1 MAIANDLRS
10 FIRLVFEAVSPRASM
25 SLAQGGGIGAT
36 PASGDEVLLA
46 TGAHLATLSS
56 WERALPGRR
65 VRRGADPESDFA
77 SHALGGWQ
85 GLSGCWYLA
94 SVSI

>member
-1 MAIANDLRS
+1 VIANDLGS
-10 FIRLVFEAVSPRASM
+10 FIRPAFETVSQWVSI
-25 SLAQGGGIGAT
+25 SLARGGGIGAT
-36 PASGDEVLLA
+36 PASGVEVLLA

-65 VRRGADPESDFA
+65 VRRGADPESDFV

-85 GLSGCWYLA
+85 GLSRCWYLA
-94 SVSI
+94 SVSQ